1 MGEMAINY
9 NRDVE
14 IFPVIKRI
22 LDKITSGAS
31 LYKSPTDMGVN
42 KASYGIIPGR
52 CCPGSLQTG
61 NNQAIFWYNVE
72 YIKGSIDQETL
83 TRAELLMKNLGLNPE
98 DRKVVLPAREVV
110 SKRRSDAMDDTYEN
124 LSAAAIE
131 LKDGTIVTGKNSCL
145 MDAASSLI
153 LNAIKTVAGIPDNI
167 HLLSPNVIESIQRLK
182 GDILGEKTKALNL
195 EETLIALWD
204 QCHHQSHSPGGPGL
218 PEGSGRL

>member
-1 MGEMAINY
+1 
-9 NRDVE
+9 
-14 IFPVIKRI
+14 
-22 LDKITSGAS
+22 
-31 LYKSPTDMGVN
+31 
-42 KASYGIIPGR
+42 
-52 CCPGSLQTG
+52 
-61 NNQAIFWYNVE
+61 
-72 YIKGSIDQETL
+72 
-83 TRAELLMKNLGLNPE
+83 MKNLGLNPE

-110 SKRRSDAMDDTYEN
+110 SKRRPDAMDDTYEN

-195 EETLIALWD
+195 EETLIALGISATTNPTAQVALGCLKD
-204 QCHHQSHSPGGPGL
+204 LAGCEVHFTHIQSPTDENALRKLKVNMTADPKFPSKNL
-218 PEGSGRL
+218 FMI